1 MKIPDVTAV
10 VVTYQS
16 RAIVDATM
24 RLLRAAHESGAL
36 DCVVVDNAS
45 TDGTT
50 AFLES
55 RHNWARI
62 IASPVNL
69 GYGRGCNRGLELAR
83 TRYVMFMNPD
93 VTIEAD
99 SVAVLARFL
108 DEHPQAGIVAPATLC
123 GDGRLQSAGDLPT
136 PLAVILQAAGLKR
149 SCCFRRPITPG
160 SAAFRANWLCGA
172 ILMAR
177 KNLMD
182 ELGGF
187 DRRFFLYFEETDLCR
202 RARLSGAELWAVG
215 GAIAQHVVSS
225 SARIVQPGLDKGGC
239 LSEHFF
245 RSRFYYIAKHHGLL
259 TAVATEIGEL
269 AVLAVK
275 DMLRLVF
282 RKRER
287 QLLAR
292 LRAPILAFPAKEDH
306 KWK

>member
-1 MKIPDVTAV
+1 MKTPDVTAV

-24 RLLRAAHESGAL
+24 RLLRAAHGAGML

-45 TDGTT
+45 TDGT
-50 AFLES
+50 AEFLRS

-83 TRYVMFMNPD
+83 TRYVLFMNPD

-99 SVAVLARFL
+99 SIAVLTRFL
-108 DEHPQAGIVAPATLC
+108 DEHPRAGIAAPATLC
-123 GDGRLQSAGDLPT
+123 GDGLLQTAGDLPT
-136 PLAVILQAAGLKR
+136 PLSIILQAAGLKR
-149 SCCFRRPITPG
+149 LSCFRRPILPM
-160 SAAFRANWLCGA
+160 SPAFRANWLCGA
-172 ILMAR
+172 IMVAR
-177 KNLMD
+177 RNVMNK
-182 ELGGF
+182 LGGF

-202 RARLSGAELWAVG
+202 RARRMGTELWAVG
-215 GAIAQHVVSS
+215 EAVAQHVVSS
-225 SARIVQPGLDKGGC
+225 SARIVQPALDKGGC

-245 RSRFYYIAKHHGLL
+245 RSRFYYLAKHHGLL
-259 TAVATEIGEL
+259 PAIATEIGEV

-275 DMLRLVF
+275 DMLRLMF
-282 RKRER
+282 RRSER

-292 LRAPILAFPAKEDH
+292 LRAPILAYPAKEDH
-306 KWK
+306 